1 MKPLPMNKIKSFFIS
16 ALFLAACS
24 AGDNPFDATG
34 TFEATEVIISAEAN
48 GKIEKLDIEEGDVLT
63 PDQRVGYIDS
73 TQLYLSKLQLKENK
87 KAVLA
92 GRPDVQTQ
100 IQSTKKEIESALID
114 KKRIENLIKGDVA
127 TKQQLDDINSKLAV
141 LEARLAAQKNSL
153 NTSTSM
159 LNEQSSAIQAQL
171 AVIQDQ
177 LKKCVL
183 VNPINGTVLTKYARA
198 SEISGMGKP
207 LYKIADLTTL
217 TLRAYISGTQ
227 LSQVKLGQSLTV
239 MVDADKD
246 SYKSYPGTIT
256 WISDKA
262 EFTPKTIQT
271 KDERANLVYAIK
283 IAVKNDGLLKIGMY
297 GEVKLK

>member
-1 MKPLPMNKIKSFFIS
+1 MNKIKLFIS
-16 ALFLAACS
+16 TLILAGCS
-24 AGDNPFDATG
+24 AGDNQFDATG

-48 GKIEKLDIEEGDVLT
+48 GKIEKLNIEEGDVLT
-63 PDQRVGYIDS
+63 PGQRVGYIDS
-73 TQLYLSKLQLKENK
+73 TQLHLSKLQLMESK

-100 IQSTKKEIESALID
+100 IESTKKEIESAQID
-114 KKRIENLIKGDVA
+114 KKRIENLIKGEVA
-127 TKQQLDDINSKLAV
+127 TKQQLDDINAKLAV

-153 NTSTSM
+153 NTSTST

-171 AVIQDQ
+171 AVTQDQ
-177 LKKCVL
+177 LKKCIL

-198 SEISGMGKP
+198 SEITGMGKP

-227 LSQVKLGQSLTV
+227 LSQIKLGQPLTV

-256 WISDKA
+256 WVSDQA

-283 IAVKNDGLLKIGMY
+283 ISVKNDGLLKIGMY